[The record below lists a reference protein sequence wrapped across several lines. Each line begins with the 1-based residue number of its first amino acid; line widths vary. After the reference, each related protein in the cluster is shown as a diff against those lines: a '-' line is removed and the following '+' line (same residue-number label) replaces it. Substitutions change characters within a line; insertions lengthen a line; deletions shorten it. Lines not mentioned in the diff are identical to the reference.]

1 LVAVVRFATGFF
13 VAMVIISLVSP
24 HVQPAAV
31 FIYPTASS
39 FLTGLSFSVTALIR
53 HGLSRRYLRE
63 TSHWVTVVIGACTA
77 LIPLGIYVLLLG
89 RTETFPWV
97 ATAWLA
103 AVVAAPFVVYPER
116 DVD

>member
-1 LVAVVRFATGFF
+1 
-13 VAMVIISLVSP
+13 
-24 HVQPAAV
+24 
-31 FIYPTASS
+31 
-39 FLTGLSFSVTALIR
+39 VTALIR

-63 TSHWVTVVIGACTA
+63 TSSWITVVTGACAA
-77 LIPLGIYVLLLG
+77 LVPLGVYVLLLG

-97 ATAWLA
+97 ATAWLV